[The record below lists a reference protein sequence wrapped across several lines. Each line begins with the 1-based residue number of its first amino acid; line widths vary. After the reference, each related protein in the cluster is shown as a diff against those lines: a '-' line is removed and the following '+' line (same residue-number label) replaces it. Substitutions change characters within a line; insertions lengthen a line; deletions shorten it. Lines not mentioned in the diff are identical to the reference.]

1 MSTPA
6 FTVEIGNYA
15 LNVINPEP
23 GINSEGRFISGRPNP
38 TRITWTKENSIKVHE
53 IPSPAFKT
61 SRTAK
66 RTLWN
71 LDLEFVILT
80 KSDLDEINTKIEQVG
95 PFMVRT
101 AFKSISMY
109 IKSAT
114 ITSEAAFDDYRQ
126 VCNMKLIECF
136 D

>member
-1 MSTPA
+1 MTTSA
-6 FTVEIGNYA
+6 FTVEIGNYS
-15 LNVINPEP
+15 LNIINPEP
-23 GINSEGRFISGRPNP
+23 GIDDEGRFIGGRPNP

-53 IPSPAFKT
+53 IPSPKFKT

-66 RTLWN
+66 QTLWN

-80 KSDLDEINTKIEQVG
+80 NNDLKEIITKIDQVG
-95 PFMVRT
+95 PFLIRT
-101 AFKSISMY
+101 AAKSMMMY

-114 ITSEAAFDDYRQ
+114 ITSEAAFNDYRQ
-126 VCNMKLIECF
+126 VCSLKLVEMN